1 MSVWIDGGDLAARR
15 FDRALTM
22 LQCS

>member
-1 MSVWIDGGDLAARR
+1 MDGGDLAARR